1 MKKNQNSHKKTEFLK
16 TNFFDRVQLSLKN
29 ELFLYIALAFI
40 FSVLC
45 RLYWVFWASEFSE
58 FYFNDELMIIS
69 NDGYAFAEGARDMI
83 AGFHQPNDLSY
94 FGSSLSTLTYYLYK
108 LTPFS
113 FETIILYMSVFFSSL
128 VVVPVMLI
136 AYEYKMLKAGFL
148 AALLASIANSYYNRT
163 MAGYYDTDM
172 LAIVLPCFVLYFMI
186 RLIIKKDKFSL
197 ITLPFVMMFYLWYY
211 PSSYTLNVA
220 FVGLFLLY
228 TLAFHRQ
235 ERINYEALSFML
247 IALAP
252 IAWFYQAA
260 ILALLFA
267 FFNLTTRFFTL
278 KALIWLLILSLV
290 FLFLSGGL
298 DPILYQLN
306 FYIFKS
312 AAVGSVSESFS
323 YFNVNQTIQEV
334 GSIDLSVFMQRIAAS
349 ELAFICAVL
358 GLILLI
364 KDHKSFLLALPML
377 ALGFLALRGGLR
389 FTIYAVPVMALGFGY
404 FVYFLVLKLAHFR
417 LAKPIILTFALII
430 SLGFALKHIYEYKA
444 PSVFNANEARIL
456 DRLKSIAS
464 AEDYVLA
471 WWDYGYPVRYYSD
484 VKTLADGGKHLGKDN
499 FLPSYALSFDQV
511 SGANLA
517 RLGVEYTEKSFYD
530 KNDSLLQAD
539 LLKAMMRDY
548 NASEASLFL
557 HALKYKNF
565 KANEKTRD
573 IYFYLP
579 ARMSPIFPTVA
590 SFSHIDLQNGQIN
603 DPFVFS
609 TALALGK
616 DEKTGFYYLSNGMFL
631 SDDFTH
637 IMLGENAYAI
647 KAVYEFDSIKDAS
660 FKQRMIDENGN
671 FYVFY
676 LKESLSYPM
685 QFIIMDKTM
694 FDSLFVQL
702 FFFNN
707 YDKDLF
713 EPVILDKDAKIYKLK
728 R

>member
-1 MKKNQNSHKKTEFLK
+1 MKKNQNPHKKIEFLK
-16 TNFFDRVQLSLKN
+16 AKFFDRIQLSLKN

-58 FYFNDELMIIS
+58 FYFNNELMIVS

-128 VVVPVMLI
+128 VVVPIMLI
-136 AYEYKMLKAGFL
+136 AYEYKELRAGFL

-186 RLIIKKDKFSL
+186 RLIIKKDMFSL
-197 ITLPFVMMFYLWYY
+197 IILPFVMMIYLWYY

-220 FVGLFLLY
+220 FVGLFFIY

-235 ERINYEALSFML
+235 ERINYKALSFMF

-278 KALIWLLILSLV
+278 KALVVLLILSLV

-298 DPILYQLN
+298 DPILYQLD

-312 AAVGSVSESFS
+312 AAVGSVSQSFS

-334 GSIDLSVFMQRIAAS
+334 GSIDLFVFMQRIAAS
-349 ELAFICAVL
+349 ELTFICAVL

-404 FVYFLVLKLAHFR
+404 FVHFLILKLVRFR
-417 LAKPIILTFALII
+417 LAKPIILTFAIII

-444 PSVFNANEARIL
+444 PSVFNANEAQIL
-456 DRLKSIAS
+456 DRLKNIAS
-464 AEDYVLA
+464 AEDYVLT

-499 FLPSYALSFDQV
+499 FLPSYALSFDQI

-548 NASEASLFL
+548 NASEVSLFL
-557 HALKYKNF
+557 HTLEDKNF
-565 KANEKTRD
+565 KPNAKTRD

-590 SFSHIDLQNGQIN
+590 SFSHIDLQSGQIN

-637 IMLGENAYAI
+637 IILSENAYAI

-660 FKQRMIDENGN
+660 FKQRTIDENGN

-694 FDSLFVQL
+694 FNSLFVQL